1 MIEIEKKLLNPIVN
15 YDDVSF
21 IISQDYERMGV
32 FGQLKEMKLRF
43 ITSKD
48 TDSMHDDAVKNVKQ

>member
-1 MIEIEKKLLNPIVN
+1 MIEIEKKLLNPIVS

-48 TDSMHDDAVKNVKQ
+48 TD